1 MTSLAMN
8 STAMNTRAR
17 AGRCLL
23 LTLGVLLASG
33 ASAEG
38 MEERL
43 RTQLRSTTQQ
53 LQALQSEQAQ
63 ASAARIAAE
72 NQAKQAQAQIKQLS
86 ADLAKAR
93 GVAEQLAGQ
102 QQNLHSQAQAQMA
115 ASSEQIGKFKK
126 AYDELLVMARAKE
139 AERARLE
146 AQLSERDT
154 QVQQCSVKNQQM
166 YGVAKQIL
174 AAYEKIDVAEVMKI
188 RQPFAGGARV
198 KFEELA
204 QGFGD
209 DLYKTQFDAPQA
221 ASTH

>member
-1 MTSLAMN
+1 MKI
-8 STAMNTRAR
+8 
-17 AGRCLL
+17 RCLW
-23 LTLGVLLASG
+23 LGLGMLIATG

-53 LQALQSEQAQ
+53 LQALQSQQAQ
-63 ASAARIAAE
+63 ASAAQLAAQNE
-72 NQAKQAQAQIKQLS
+72 AKAAQAQIKQLT
-86 ADLAKAR
+86 AELAKAK

-102 QQNLHSQAQAQMA
+102 QQSLHSQAQAQVA
-115 ASSEQIGKFKK
+115 ASAEQTGKFKK

-139 AERARLE
+139 AERSKLQ
-146 AQLSERDT
+146 AQLTERDT

-174 AAYEKIDVAEVMKI
+174 TAYENIDVAEVMKI
-188 RQPFAGGARV
+188 RQPFAGSARV
-198 KFEELA
+198 KFDELA

-221 ASTH
+221 ALAH

>member
-1 MTSLAMN
+1 MH
-8 STAMNTRAR
+8 AR
-17 AGRCLL
+17 VLL
-23 LTLGVLLASG
+23 LGLSFFIAQS

-53 LQALQSEQAQ
+53 LQALQSQQAQ
-63 ASAARIAAE
+63 ASAAQLAAQNE
-72 NQAKQAQAQIKQLS
+72 VKAAQAQIKQLS
-86 ADLAKAR
+86 AELAKAK

-102 QQNLHSQAQAQMA
+102 QQSLHSQAQAQVA
-115 ASSEQIGKFKK
+115 ASAEQTGKFKK

-139 AERARLE
+139 AERSKLQ
-146 AQLSERDT
+146 AQLAERDT

-174 AAYEKIDVAEVMKI
+174 SAYETIDVAEVMKI
-188 RQPFAGGARV
+188 RQPFAGSARV
-198 KFEELA
+198 KFDELA

-209 DLYKTQFDAPQA
+209 ELYKTQFDAPQA
-221 ASTH
+221 ALSH

>member
-1 MTSLAMN
+1 MK
-8 STAMNTRAR
+8 TRF
-17 AGRCLL
+17 
-23 LTLGVLLASG
+23 VLLGLGLLIATG

-53 LQALQSEQAQ
+53 LQALQSQQAQ
-63 ASAARIAAE
+63 ASAAQLAAQNE
-72 NQAKQAQAQIKQLS
+72 AKAAQAQIKQLS
-86 ADLAKAR
+86 AELAKAK

-102 QQNLHSQAQAQMA
+102 QQSLHSQAQAQVA
-115 ASSEQIGKFKK
+115 ASAEQTGKFKK

-139 AERARLE
+139 AERSKLQ
-146 AQLSERDT
+146 AQLAERDT

-174 AAYEKIDVAEVMKI
+174 TAYENIDVAEVMKI
-188 RQPFAGGARV
+188 RQPFAGSARV
-198 KFEELA
+198 KFDELA

-221 ASTH
+221 ALSH

>member
-1 MTSLAMN
+1 MH
-8 STAMNTRAR
+8 TRI
-17 AGRCLL
+17 LL
-23 LTLGVLLASG
+23 LGLGLIVATG

-53 LQALQSEQAQ
+53 LQTLQSQQAQ
-63 ASAARIAAE
+63 ASAAQLAAQNE
-72 NQAKQAQAQIKQLS
+72 AKAAQAQIKQLT
-86 ADLAKAR
+86 AELAKAK
-93 GVAEQLAGQ
+93 GLAEQLAGQ
-102 QQNLHSQAQAQMA
+102 QQSLHSQAQAQVA
-115 ASSEQIGKFKK
+115 ASNEQTGKLKK

-139 AERARLE
+139 AERSKLQ
-146 AQLSERDT
+146 AQLAERDT

-174 AAYEKIDVAEVMKI
+174 TAYENIDVAEVMKI
-188 RQPFAGGARV
+188 RQPFAGSARV
-198 KFEELA
+198 KFDELA

-221 ASTH
+221 AIAH

>member
-1 MTSLAMN
+1 MN
-8 STAMNTRAR
+8 IRFLWL
-17 AGRCLL
+17 GLGLL
-23 LTLGVLLASG
+23 IATG

-53 LQALQSEQAQ
+53 LQALQSQQAQ
-63 ASAARIAAE
+63 ASAAQLAAQNE
-72 NQAKQAQAQIKQLS
+72 ARAAQAQIKQLS
-86 ADLAKAR
+86 AELAKAK

-102 QQNLHSQAQAQMA
+102 QQSLHSQAQAQVA
-115 ASSEQIGKFKK
+115 ASNEQIGKFKK

-139 AERARLE
+139 AERSKLQ
-146 AQLSERDT
+146 AQLAERDT

-174 AAYEKIDVAEVMKI
+174 TAYENIDVAEVMKI
-188 RQPFAGGARV
+188 RQPFAGSARV
-198 KFEELA
+198 KFDELA

-209 DLYKTQFDAPQA
+209 ELYKTQFDAPQA
-221 ASTH
+221 ALAH

>member
-1 MTSLAMN
+1 MK
-8 STAMNTRAR
+8 TRFVWL
-17 AGRCLL
+17 GLGLL
-23 LTLGVLLASG
+23 IATG
-33 ASAEG
+33 AHAEG

-53 LQALQSEQAQ
+53 LQALQSQQAQ
-63 ASAARIAAE
+63 ASAAQLAAQNE
-72 NQAKQAQAQIKQLS
+72 AKAAQAQIKQLS
-86 ADLAKAR
+86 AELAKAK

-102 QQNLHSQAQAQMA
+102 QQSLHSQAQAQVA
-115 ASSEQIGKFKK
+115 ASAEQTGKFKK

-139 AERARLE
+139 AERSKLQ
-146 AQLSERDT
+146 AQLAERDT

-174 AAYEKIDVAEVMKI
+174 TAYENIDVAEVMKI
-188 RQPFAGGARV
+188 RQPFAGSARV
-198 KFEELA
+198 KFDELA

-221 ASTH
+221 ALSH

>member
-1 MTSLAMN
+1 MH
-8 STAMNTRAR
+8 AR
-17 AGRCLL
+17 VLL
-23 LTLGVLLASG
+23 LGLSLFIAQG

-53 LQALQSEQAQ
+53 LQTLQSQQAQ
-63 ASAARIAAE
+63 ASAAQLAAQNE
-72 NQAKQAQAQIKQLS
+72 ARAAQAQIKQLT
-86 ADLAKAR
+86 AELAKAK
-93 GVAEQLAGQ
+93 GVAEQLVDQ
-102 QQNLHSQAQAQMA
+102 QQNLHSQAQAQVA
-115 ASSEQIGKFKK
+115 ASNEQVGKFKK

-139 AERARLE
+139 TERSKLQ
-146 AQLSERDT
+146 AQLAERDT

-174 AAYEKIDVAEVMKI
+174 TAYENIDVAEVMKI
-188 RQPFAGGARV
+188 RQPFAGSARV

-209 DLYKTQFDAPQA
+209 ELYKTQFDAPQA
-221 ASTH
+221 ALAH

>member
-1 MTSLAMN
+1 MKIRFLW
-8 STAMNTRAR
+8 
-17 AGRCLL
+17 
-23 LTLGVLLASG
+23 LGLGMLIATG
-33 ASAEG
+33 ATAEG

-53 LQALQSEQAQ
+53 LQALQSQQAQ
-63 ASAARIAAE
+63 ASAAQLAAQNE
-72 NQAKQAQAQIKQLS
+72 AKAAQAQIRQLS
-86 ADLAKAR
+86 AELAKAK

-102 QQNLHSQAQAQMA
+102 QQSLHSQAQAQVA
-115 ASSEQIGKFKK
+115 ASNEQTGKFKK

-139 AERARLE
+139 AERSKLQ
-146 AQLSERDT
+146 AQLAERDT

-174 AAYEKIDVAEVMKI
+174 SAYENIDVAEVMKI
-188 RQPFAGGARV
+188 RQPFAGSARV
-198 KFEELA
+198 KFDELA

-221 ASTH
+221 ALAH

>member
-1 MTSLAMN
+1 MH
-8 STAMNTRAR
+8 TRF
-17 AGRCLL
+17 LW
-23 LTLGVLLASG
+23 LGLGMLIATG

-53 LQALQSEQAQ
+53 LQALQSQQAQ
-63 ASAARIAAE
+63 ASAAQLAAQNE
-72 NQAKQAQAQIKQLS
+72 VKAGQAQIKQLTAELVKTKS
-86 ADLAKAR
+86 LAD
-93 GVAEQLAGQ
+93 QLVGQ

-115 ASSEQIGKFKK
+115 ASNEQTGKFKK

-139 AERARLE
+139 AERSKLQ
-146 AQLSERDT
+146 AQLTERDT
-154 QVQQCSVKNQQM
+154 QVQQCSAKNQQM

-174 AAYEKIDVAEVMKI
+174 TAYEHIDVAEVMKI
-188 RQPFAGGARV
+188 RQPFAGSARV
-198 KFEELA
+198 KFEELT

-221 ASTH
+221 ALSH

>member
-1 MTSLAMN
+1 MK
-8 STAMNTRAR
+8 TRF
-17 AGRCLL
+17 
-23 LTLGVLLASG
+23 VLLGLGLLIATG
-33 ASAEG
+33 VNAEG

-53 LQALQSEQAQ
+53 LQALQSQQAQ
-63 ASAARIAAE
+63 ASAAQLAAQNE
-72 NQAKQAQAQIKQLS
+72 AKAAQAQIKQLV
-86 ADLAKAR
+86 AELAKAK

-102 QQNLHSQAQAQMA
+102 QQSLHSQAQAQVA
-115 ASSEQIGKFKK
+115 ASAEQTGKFKK

-139 AERARLE
+139 AERSKLQ
-146 AQLSERDT
+146 AQLAERDT

-174 AAYEKIDVAEVMKI
+174 TAYENIDVAEVMKI
-188 RQPFAGGARV
+188 RQPFAGSARV
-198 KFEELA
+198 KFDELA

-221 ASTH
+221 ALTH